1 MAKWAGIFLLVMIGA
16 AVAGFL
22 IDAVRVVAGFLFVM
36 CAVGLVASLLLKGRG
51 S

>member
-1 MAKWAGIFLLVMIGA
+1 MAKWAGIFLLVMIAA

-22 IDAVRVVAGFLFVM
+22 IDAVRVIAGVLFVA
-36 CAVGLVASLLLKGRG
+36 CAIALAASLLLKRG